1 MQFCSSSNRAVLQ
14 FCSLHCTSFCIFCF
28 FFGNFPY
35 LHLSELRAS
44 VRQYL
49 SALFAAMDLR
59 PFSNFSFTTE
69 RIAYLDAS
77 ANSTVD
83 LDLASSDT
91 GLTPLAAVFGVLGT
105 FAVGQ

>member
-14 FCSLHCTSFCIFCF
+14 FAIFIVLPF
-28 FFGNFPY
+28 VFSASFFGNFPY

>member
-1 MQFCSSSNRAVLQ
+1 
-14 FCSLHCTSFCIFCF
+14 
-28 FFGNFPY
+28 
-35 LHLSELRAS
+35 
-44 VRQYL
+44 
-49 SALFAAMDLR
+49 MDLR

-77 ANSTVD
+77 AISTVD